1 MIRHWIPGT
10 VLTTMLLGAITGADA
25 LADSTAD
32 LYEQASD
39 QYDSLLES
47 LQTEEVDFEAQFEIL
62 EDASRLPEAYDRKLD
77 RLNDIITKVSLA
89 ARSEDC
95 DWELDLSKGLLL
107 ELPHVLY
114 IRNCQRIIQQDVTR
128 QLLKGDIEKITDR
141 LITGYSLCRH
151 LGPDMFLTTLVN
163 ASIIDGF
170 NDALDRA
177 IEHGMMDPIQA
188 RRLLKVMNRLPKKDP
203 CRLRPALRG
212 ERDLAL
218 ATTESVLKANQEDW
232 SEEDIMAFN
241 MVFGLSGD
249 TVENLIEGQG
259 DLMPGLKR
267 YWQDALAGVDSKT
280 DDELADQMDDVNVKA
295 DEGEYG
301 ALTKF
306 FATGPAMGT
315 VVRKISK
322 TSSDL
327 EARKKLVQLIADGE
341 INIMERANAAR
352 WYALAIRRVQDSEIP
367 WWEHDDLR
375 RTVLADLAMAS
386 MARNCQFA
394 YPDDYLELHELEFMR
409 WPEHVVPWWLPE
421 MDDFIDYFLM
431 ESDRKMASDDV
442 KGGLLDLAAACHIIA
457 HLSRDPGV
465 PSSILA
471 GQRCMDVLDR
481 LDPLVAGDLTEEH
494 RLILRDALRN
504 IPTTDPFGL
513 NTATKAS
520 TPRLAYQ
527 LGLLQ
532 ASNTL
537 PELPAPRN
545 PDDVLYAMAWLKDIV
560 EPVVVPDVW
569 YWPDGPW
576 PDDLPGDPGRIETFD
591 AEGITLTAG
600 EGTQAREAWTLEI
613 AVPIENLRNLTR
625 YSAEELAEQGRIRL
639 IDMRRMLR

>member
-10 VLTTMLLGAITGADA
+10 VLTTMLLGAMTGADA

-259 DLMPGLKR
+259 DLMP
-267 YWQDALAGVDSKT
+267 DS
-280 DDELADQMDDVNVKA
+280 N
-295 DEGEYG
+295 
-301 ALTKF
+301 
-306 FATGPAMGT
+306 ATGRMHSQ
-315 VVRKISK
+315 V
-322 TSSDL
+322 
-327 EARKKLVQLIADGE
+327 
-341 INIMERANAAR
+341 
-352 WYALAIRRVQDSEIP
+352 WIRRPMTNLPIRWMMSTSRPMKVS
-367 WWEHDDLR
+367 
-375 RTVLADLAMAS
+375 TV
-386 MARNCQFA
+386 R
-394 YPDDYLELHELEFMR
+394 
-409 WPEHVVPWWLPE
+409 
-421 MDDFIDYFLM
+421 
-431 ESDRKMASDDV
+431 
-442 KGGLLDLAAACHIIA
+442 
-457 HLSRDPGV
+457 
-465 PSSILA
+465 
-471 GQRCMDVLDR
+471 
-481 LDPLVAGDLTEEH
+481 
-494 RLILRDALRN
+494 
-504 IPTTDPFGL
+504 
-513 NTATKAS
+513 
-520 TPRLAYQ
+520 
-527 LGLLQ
+527 
-532 ASNTL
+532 
-537 PELPAPRN
+537 
-545 PDDVLYAMAWLKDIV
+545 
-560 EPVVVPDVW
+560 
-569 YWPDGPW
+569 
-576 PDDLPGDPGRIETFD
+576 
-591 AEGITLTAG
+591 
-600 EGTQAREAWTLEI
+600 
-613 AVPIENLRNLTR
+613 
-625 YSAEELAEQGRIRL
+625 
-639 IDMRRMLR
+639 